1 MSASLPS
8 FPDPDTS
15 SLPDGSDVSDQVFPG
30 TEGMDVLFLGTGASS
45 GVPVI
50 GCSCPVCLSSNKK
63 NHRTRSSIMVHHSGK
78 NLLIDTAPDLRY
90 QSLKNGIM
98 TIDGVIF
105 THPHAD
111 HVLGLDELRIFNYI
125 QKREI
130 PVYADSYTLSRIQMM
145 FPYAFSEANRGGLS
159 RPKLIPYEITGS
171 TDILGM
177 KVISFPVY
185 HGPVMNH
192 AVRINDLVYLTD
204 CKGIPEESW
213 EVLYGV
219 ETLIVG
225 AVKYEPHESHFGI
238 HEALEL
244 IDRLK
249 PRRAFITHLSHSIEH
264 EELSEMLPPSVFVA
278 YDGLRIKTGVSLGD
292 RDI

>member
-1 MSASLPS
+1 MSAFLPS
-8 FPDPDTS
+8 FPDNQS
-15 SLPDGSDVSDQVFPG
+15 SFLSAGDELDNQVSPG
-30 TEGMDVLFLGTGASS
+30 REGPDVLFLGTGASS

-50 GCSCPVCLSSNKK
+50 GCSCPVCISSNKK
-63 NHRTRSSIMVHHSGK
+63 NHRTRSSILVHYSGK

-90 QSLKNGIM
+90 QSLKNGVV

-111 HVLGLDELRIFNYI
+111 HVLGLDELRVFNYI

-130 PVYADSYTLSRIQMM
+130 PVYADSYTLSRVQMM

-159 RPKLIPYEITGS
+159 RPKLIPHEITGP

-204 CKGIPEESW
+204 CKGIPDESW
-213 EVLYGV
+213 EALYGV

-244 IDRLK
+244 IERLK
-249 PRRAFITHLSHSIEH
+249 PKRSFITHLSHSLEH
-264 EELSEMLPPSVFVA
+264 EELSRMLPPSVFVA
-278 YDGLRIKTGVSLGD
+278 YDGLRIRTGSSL
-292 RDI
+292 